1 MQPSA
6 FERLK
11 NNPLLRSFILFSIFR
26 AFYGAGI
33 LVVTYFLS
41 TSAEAPLPVS
51 IGFLLCSMVFSRWL
65 FKRLKGIKHFEL
77 ISNCAMSM
85 FKW

>member
-11 NNPLLRSFILFSIFR
+11 KNPLLRGLILFSIFR

-33 LVVTYFLS
+33 LIVTYFLS

-51 IGFLLCSMVFSRWL
+51 IGFLLCSMVFSRLL
-65 FKRLKGIKHFEL
+65 FRGIKRLSSKQADA
-77 ISNCAMSM
+77 SD
-85 FKW
+85 

>member
-65 FKRLKGIKHFEL
+65 FKRLKGTKK
-77 ISNCAMSM
+77 SNIESNILN
-85 FKW
+85 

>member
-1 MQPSA
+1 MQHSA

-11 NNPLLRSFILFSIFR
+11 KNPLLRGFILFSIFR

-65 FKRLKGIKHFEL
+65 FKRLKGMKITNSE
-77 ISNCAMSM
+77 SNIPN
-85 FKW
+85 

>member
-11 NNPLLRSFILFSIFR
+11 KNPLFRGFILFSIFR
-26 AFYGAGI
+26 AFYGAGV
-33 LVVTYFLS
+33 LLATYFLS
-41 TSAEAPLPVS
+41 TSADAPLPVS

-65 FKRLKGIKHFEL
+65 FNRLKGMKKSSID
-77 ISNCAMSM
+77 SNNPV
-85 FKW
+85 

>member
-1 MQPSA
+1 M

-11 NNPLLRSFILFSIFR
+11 NNQMMRGLILFSVFR

-41 TSAEAPLPVS
+41 TSADAPLPVS
-51 IGFLLCSMVFSRWL
+51 IGFLLFSMVFSRWL
-65 FKRLKGIKHFEL
+65 FKRLKSMKASPPH
-77 ISNCAMSM
+77 SNENL
-85 FKW
+85 

>member
-11 NNPLLRSFILFSIFR
+11 KNPLLRGLILFSIFR

-33 LVVTYFLS
+33 LIVTYFLS

-51 IGFLLCSMVFSRWL
+51 IGFLLCSMVFSRLL
-65 FKRLKGIKHFEL
+65 FRGIKRLSSKQAEA
-77 ISNCAMSM
+77 SD
-85 FKW
+85 